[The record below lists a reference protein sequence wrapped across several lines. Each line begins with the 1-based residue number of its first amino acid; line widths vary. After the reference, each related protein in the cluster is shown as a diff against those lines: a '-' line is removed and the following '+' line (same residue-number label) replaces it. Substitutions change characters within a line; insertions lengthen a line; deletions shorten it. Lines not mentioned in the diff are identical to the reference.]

1 MGYLFALTTSTN
13 VEGVDHVQIENINI
27 AELTPYEKNPRQ
39 NAEAVEYV
47 ANSIREF
54 GFKVPIVVDKD
65 NVIVC
70 GHTRFLAA
78 KKLNLET
85 VPCIKADDLT
95 DEQIRAYRMAD
106 NKVAEFS
113 KWDDKLLSEE
123 LEALLDFDM
132 SAFGFFDD
140 DETEELSE
148 EEIKPEVEFTEVF
161 EEENNYVVLFFDNE
175 IDWLQ
180 AESLFDIKTVK
191 GLSTRKDGKGKPSRG
206 VGRVLN
212 GAEAL
217 AKIVDWGVKE

>member
-1 MGYLFALTTSTN
+1 M
-13 VEGVDHVQIENINI
+13 QIENINI
-27 AELTPYEKNPRQ
+27 VDLTPYERNPRD
-39 NAEAVEYV
+39 NADAIDYV
-47 ANSIREF
+47 ANSIKEF
-54 GFKVPIVVDKD
+54 GFRVPIVIDKD

-70 GHTRFLAA
+70 GHTRYLAA
-78 KKLNLET
+78 KKLNLES
-85 VPCIKADDLT
+85 VPCIKANDLT

-113 KWDDKLLSEE
+113 QWNYELLDEE
-123 LEALLDFDM
+123 LNALLDFDM
-132 SAFGFFDD
+132 SAFGFFDVD
-140 DETEELSE
+140 DELEELLE
-148 EEIKPEVEFTEVF
+148 EEVKPEVEFTEVL
-161 EEENNYVVLFFDNE
+161 EEENNYIVLFFDNE

-191 GLSTRKDGKGKPSRG
+191 GLSTRKDGKGNPSKG

>member
-1 MGYLFALTTSTN
+1 M
-13 VEGVDHVQIENINI
+13 QIENINI
-27 AELTPYEKNPRQ
+27 VDLTPYERNPRD
-39 NAEAVEYV
+39 NADAIDYV
-47 ANSIREF
+47 ANSIKEF
-54 GFKVPIVVDKD
+54 GFRVPIVIDKD

-70 GHTRFLAA
+70 GHTRYLAA
-78 KKLNLET
+78 K
-85 VPCIKADDLT
+85 PCIKANDLT

-113 KWDDKLLSEE
+113 QWNYELLDEE
-123 LEALLDFDM
+123 LNALLDFDM
-132 SAFGFFDD
+132 SAFGFFDVD
-140 DETEELSE
+140 DELEELLE
-148 EEIKPEVEFTEVF
+148 EEVKPEVEFTEVL
-161 EEENNYVVLFFDNE
+161 EEENNYIVLFFDNE

-191 GLSTRKDGKGKPSRG
+191 GLSTRKDGKGNPSKG